1 MTIESLPDR
10 RRILLRLKRAA
21 GQLRAVEQLVESGSD
36 SDCEAVVQQ
45 LSACRR
51 ALDKAFIEIL
61 ACAMTSTAP
70 GAVSEPD
77 GTGSTGADLR
87 VAEVADLLR
96 RYG

>member
-1 MTIESLPDR
+1 MTIDKLPDR
-10 RRILLRLKRAA
+10 RRILMRLKRAA
-21 GQLRAVEQLVESGSD
+21 GQLRAVEQIVEAGSE

-70 GAVSEPD
+70 GVAGEPED
-77 GTGSTGADLR
+77 PDSPGADLR
-87 VAEVADLLR
+87 IAEVAELLR